1 MGCGRK
7 HHACAPIPP
16 RLSQRCQFLQN
27 SGRIMFVLLLLTSQ
41 FLGVTYLCQSLI
53 FYLQRKEKIST
64 LNWRDG
70 ENSYN
75 LNIIKVQISR
85 AIKKSFYFHIS
96 LFLEGSAQDPEWFGE
111 THFYRWED
119 LSQILCNGSSYAAGM
134 QLKQDKGCFPGE
146 GAECLHTIILM
157 SLLSS

>member
-1 MGCGRK
+1 M
-7 HHACAPIPP
+7 HVHPLPPP

-27 SGRIMFVLLLLTSQ
+27 SGWIMFALLLPTSR
-41 FLGVTYLCQSLI
+41 FLGVTYLGQSLI
-53 FYLQRKEKIST
+53 FYLQRKEKISK

-70 ENSYN
+70 GNSHN
-75 LNIIKVQISR
+75 LNIIKLQTSR
-85 AIKKSFYFHIS
+85 AIKKVVFIFIFHYF
-96 LFLEGSAQDPEWFGE
+96 LGGSAQDPECFGE

-119 LSQILCNGSSYAAGM
+119 LSQILCNRSSYTAGM

-146 GAECLHTIILM
+146 GAGCLHTVILM